1 MQTFEPTFFS
11 EKFFFPTYQVGPTE
25 HFLWSKFSHEN
36 SVALDIGHYN
46 YEVKKLI
53 LLTNKICL
61 CFYEVTFLFT
71 FCLTK
76 SKQTFLFTLC
86 CTKSK
91 QKMICPI
98 IKIRPIIN
106 PTPGGL
112 LGAGLIGSSQGIILT
127 HNKSPKVTSKGW
139 AHRWLFLP

>member
-1 MQTFEPTFFS
+1 MSSQVIISSLGKCKLLNLHFFW
-11 EKFFFPTYQVGPTE
+11 EILFPTYQVGRTE

-36 SVALDIGHYN
+36 SVALDIGHCI
-46 YEVKKLI
+46 YEVKVWF
-53 LLTNKICL
+53 CL
-61 CFYEVTFLFT
+61 QIRFLFM
-71 FCLTK
+71 FLWSNFFVYILFNK

-98 IKIRPIIN
+98 IKIHPIIN

-112 LGAGLIGSSQGIILT
+112 LGAGPIGSSQGIILT
-127 HNKSPKVTSKGW
+127 HT
-139 AHRWLFLP
+139 